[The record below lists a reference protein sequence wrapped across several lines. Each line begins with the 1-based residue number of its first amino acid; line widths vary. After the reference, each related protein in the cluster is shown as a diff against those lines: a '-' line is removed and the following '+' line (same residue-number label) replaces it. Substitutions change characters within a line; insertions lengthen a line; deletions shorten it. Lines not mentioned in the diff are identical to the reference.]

1 MKGIEV
7 KQAERLKGERL
18 KGEEGNK
25 QTCEQVKDSK
35 IREEDKNMTRE
46 ELFRKNQQLSTEFEL
61 YLLEHPEIEDNIPD
75 NAMIVLLPEYDK
87 ELSESNIE
95 LAEANKEEGQA
106 IVYVR
111 VKKLRTSRIEGL
123 TQGPTSFYNIV
134 H

>member
-1 MKGIEV
+1 
-7 KQAERLKGERL
+7 
-18 KGEEGNK
+18 
-25 QTCEQVKDSK
+25 
-35 IREEDKNMTRE
+35 MTRE

-87 ELSESNIE
+87 ELSESNIK
-95 LAEANKEEGQA
+95 LAEANREEGQA

-123 TQGPTSFYNIV
+123 TLQV
-134 H
+134 A